1 MYEEWSREI
10 DLQIFTIMLRL
21 KGFTYTELIN
31 MIDLDREWWYEQVI
45 DYNKREE
52 EHIKAQSRGRR

>member
-10 DLQIFTIMLRL
+10 DFQIFAIMLRL
-21 KGFTYTELIN
+21 KGFTYTELVN
-31 MIDLDREWWYEQVI
+31 MIELDREWWYEQVI

-52 EHIKAQSRGRR
+52 EHIKAQSRRRR